1 MKKFNSWEEVFES
14 FTNEEKAEIRS
25 QVADVCGYESVSDE
39 KIWTDVENY
48 FNEYVD
54 GTTNCYGN
62 EVPDTVDGQPAY
74 TKENFLWALS

>member
-25 QVADVCGYESVSDE
+25 QVADVCGQESVSDE

-62 EVPDTVDGQPAY
+62 EAPDTVDGQPAY

>member
-25 QVADVCGYESVSDE
+25 QVADVCGQESVSDE
-39 KIWTDVENY
+39 KIWADVENY

-62 EVPDTVDGQPAY
+62 EVHDTVDGQPAY

>member
-1 MKKFNSWEEVFES
+1 MKKFNNWEEVFES

-25 QVADVCGYESVSDE
+25 QVADVCEQESVSDE

-62 EVPDTVDGQPAY
+62 EVPDTVDGQPVY

>member
-1 MKKFNSWEEVFES
+1 MKKFNSWEEVFKS

-25 QVADVCGYESVSDE
+25 QVADVCGQESVSDE

>member
-1 MKKFNSWEEVFES
+1 MKKFNSWEEVFKS
-14 FTNEEKAEIRS
+14 FTSEEKAEIRS
-25 QVADVCGYESVSDE
+25 QVADVCGQESVSDE

-62 EVPDTVDGQPAY
+62 EVPDNVDLQPAY

>member
-14 FTNEEKAEIRS
+14 FTNKEKAEIRS
-25 QVADVCGYESVSDE
+25 QVADVCGQESVSDE

>member
-14 FTNEEKAEIRS
+14 FTNEEKAEIHS
-25 QVADVCGYESVSDE
+25 QVADVCGQESVSDE

-48 FNEYVD
+48 FNYYVD

-74 TKENFLWALS
+74 TKDNFLWALS

>member
-25 QVADVCGYESVSDE
+25 QVADVCGQESVSDE

-62 EVPDTVDGQPAY
+62 EVPDTVDGQLAY

>member
-1 MKKFNSWEEVFES
+1 MKKFNSWEEVFKS

-25 QVADVCGYESVSDE
+25 QVADVCGQESVSDE

-54 GTTNCYGN
+54 GTTNCYAN
-62 EVPDTVDGQPAY
+62 EVPDTVDLQPAY